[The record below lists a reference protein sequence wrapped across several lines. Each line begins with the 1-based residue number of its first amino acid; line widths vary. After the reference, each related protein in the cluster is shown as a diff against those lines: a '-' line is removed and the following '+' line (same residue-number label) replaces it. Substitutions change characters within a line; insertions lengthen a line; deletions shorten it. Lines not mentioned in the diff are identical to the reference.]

1 MSIVF
6 WGSSTHLAVPVQ
18 DHTLPAKLVRFDVV
32 ARDRPVMLGLIVQ
45 VIEQRLANLS
55 SFQKDNQAVRGV

>member
-1 MSIVF
+1 
-6 WGSSTHLAVPVQ
+6 
-18 DHTLPAKLVRFDVV
+18 
-32 ARDRPVMLGLIVQ
+32 MLGLIVQ